1 MDDFELIQILVN
13 ELNQAT
19 LCYDIGLPYMSDK
32 EWDEKY
38 FYLKELEQKTGI
50 RLANSPTNSIPYEVV
65 NQLNKVEH
73 NHKMLSLDKTK
84 DLNEVE
90 EFIDNKE
97 ALAMAKLDGLTCSL
111 TYENGKL
118 VRAETRG
125 NGLVGEDILHNIIHM
140 PSVPKTLNG
149 VSNRVVIDGEVICTL
164 PNFHSYA
171 DEYKNSRNFAAG
183 SIRLLDSEECKKRKL
198 TFIAWEVIEGFEE
211 YKKLSD
217 KLNELKGFGFI
228 VVPYTI
234 VQNITQDVN
243 SIREITNNILP
254 IDGIVFKFNNIK
266 YGKSL
271 GETAHHF
278 KNAIAYKFYD
288 ETYSTKMLDIEFTM
302 GRTGVLTPVAIFEPV
317 EIDGTTVERANLHNI
332 SVMRETLN
340 GGSFVGQKI
349 EVFKSN
355 AIIPQIVSGSAEYV
369 VPKGAKLIHIPKT
382 CPICGDPVK
391 IIENDNVEQLF
402 CDNPS
407 CQGKLINRLDHF
419 CGKKGLDIKGL
430 SKATLEKL
438 ISWNWVSNYLD
449 IFELKKYRK
458 DWIKKP
464 GFGEKSV
471 NNILEAIEKAR
482 DCNLEAFISSIGIP
496 MIGVNTA
503 KDLAKEFK
511 TYENFKNHIEQG
523 KDFLYLNGF
532 GPELNKSLT
541 NFDYSEADNLII
553 NYLNLVEPKEEIATK
568 TLENLIFVITGSL
581 KNFKNRTELQKL
593 IENAGGKV
601 TSSVSKNT
609 SYLIN
614 NDKESSSSKNL
625 SAQKL
630 GIEIISEKE
639 FLEKFDFLKNI

>member
-13 ELNQAT
+13 ELNRAT
-19 LCYDIGLPYMSDK
+19 LYYDIGLPYMSDK

-38 FYLKELEQKTGI
+38 FQLKELEKKVGFT
-50 RLANSPTNSIPYEVV
+50 LLNSPTNSIPYEVV

-84 DLNEVE
+84 NPEEVK
-90 EFIDNKE
+90 EFLADKE

-111 TYENGKL
+111 TYEDGKL
-118 VRAETRG
+118 VKAETRG
-125 NGLVGEDILHNIIHM
+125 NGLIGEDIFHNIIHM
-140 PSVPKTLNG
+140 PSVPKTLPNTFG
-149 VSNRVVIDGEVICTL
+149 RIIIDGEVICTL
-164 PNFHSYA
+164 PNFSLYA

-198 TFIAWEVIEGFEE
+198 TFVAWEVIEGFEE

-217 KLNELKGFGFI
+217 KLNKIKSLGFI
-228 VVPYTI
+228 TVPYVV
-234 VQNITQDVN
+234 VQNITQDIE
-243 SIREITNNILP
+243 SICELTNNIFP
-254 IDGIVFKFNNIK
+254 IDGIVFKFNDIE
-266 YGKSL
+266 YGRSL

-288 ETYSTKMLDIEFTM
+288 ETYPTKMLDIEFTM
-302 GRTGVLTPVAIFEPV
+302 GRTGVLTPVAVFEPV

-355 AIIPQIVSGSAEYV
+355 AIIPQIVSGSAEYI

-382 CPICGDPVK
+382 CPICGGPVK

-407 CQGKLINRLDHF
+407 CEGKLINRLDHF

-449 IFELKKYRK
+449 IFELKKYCK

-482 DCNLEAFISSIGIP
+482 NCNLESLISSIGIP
-496 MIGVNTA
+496 FIGINTA
-503 KDLAKEFK
+503 KELAKEFK
-511 TYENFKNHIEQG
+511 TYENFRNHIKQN
-523 KDFLYLNGF
+523 KNFLYLDGF
-532 GPELNKSLT
+532 GPELNNSLI
-541 NFDYSEADNLII
+541 NFDYSDADNLVE
-553 NYLNLVEPKEEIATK
+553 NYLNLTEPKEENNNK

-581 KNFKNRTELQKL
+581 KNFKNRNELQKL
-593 IENAGGKV
+593 IEEAGGKV
-601 TSSVSKNT
+601 TSAVSKNT

-614 NDKESSSSKNL
+614 NDKESNSSKNL

-630 GIEIISEKE
+630 GVEIISEKE
-639 FLEKFDFLKNI
+639 FLEKFDF